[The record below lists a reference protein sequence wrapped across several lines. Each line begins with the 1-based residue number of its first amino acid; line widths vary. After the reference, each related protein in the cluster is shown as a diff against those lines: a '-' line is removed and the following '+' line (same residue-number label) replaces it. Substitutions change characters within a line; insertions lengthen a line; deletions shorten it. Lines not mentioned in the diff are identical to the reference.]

1 MRKTLLALLAAMAL
15 ALPVAAGAA
24 TLISEQG
31 FVVDSSIDW
40 AAGSIALEAR
50 RTLDPGVSSVVRAK
64 GDAETYLDA
73 RMPDLLSRVIAPLR
87 VDSSHVFGDM
97 LSADPGLFARV
108 NDISMDIRPSELYL
122 TPDLTVLV
130 ARYTIPFFGA
140 QGVAVPLF
148 PTVATPVRRWLGDV
162 TTRKYTGLLIFA
174 LGMLPEVGTSRML
187 AARPALFPRILDE
200 QLNLVLDK
208 AMCSPQALARWGEVG
223 YSQAMDDP
231 ALILRVGA
239 FPLRLVARG
248 VYGNTSTD
256 IVISADGA
264 RQLLALPE
272 NIALLREGRV
282 VIVYESLR

>member
-148 PTVATPVRRWLGDV
+148 PAVAAPVRRWLGDV

-239 FPLRLVARG
+239 FPLRLAARG
-248 VYGNTSTD
+248 VFGSASTD
-256 IVISADGA
+256 IVISVDGA